1 MDAYPG
7 LSGCEEG
14 KVIIRVL
21 GIGVS
26 ESEENKMVEAG
37 FRVPWPRAVE
47 CRPLLEIGET
57 ARFSP
62 TVLRGKFSEALL
74 THFRLL
80 SSRTLR

>member
-37 FRVPWPRAVE
+37 FRVPWP
-47 CRPLLEIGET
+47 
-57 ARFSP
+57 
-62 TVLRGKFSEALL
+62 
-74 THFRLL
+74 
-80 SSRTLR
+80 